1 MIKREKSE
9 FADKFKASVSKVN
22 SFLQT
27 WAKVK
32 NVKGQTEESF
42 QRQLVIEFSP
52 DSKQV
57 IDFESEFRHQLQ
69 YREMMYLQKA
79 ISSIQ
84 RTLHRLFWPQ
94 SEQPT
99 KAEYLVTMIE
109 SLWHET
115 EATLITFFRLDLEDD
130 ADDPLQISLQD
141 KADGEEFS
149 QNRLNCIRV
158 YLMNV
163 RMIAAI
169 LTHVL
174 YN

>member
-1 MIKREKSE
+1 M
-9 FADKFKASVSKVN
+9 N

-52 DSKQV
+52 ESKQV
-57 IDFESEFRHQLQ
+57 IDFETEFRHQLQ

-79 ISSIQ
+79 IASIQ
-84 RTLHRLFWPQ
+84 RTLHKLFWPT
-94 SEQPT
+94 SEQPPKT
-99 KAEYLVTMIE
+99 EYLVTMIE

-130 ADDPLQISLQD
+130 ADDALQI
-141 KADGEEFS
+141 
-149 QNRLNCIRV
+149 
-158 YLMNV
+158 
-163 RMIAAI
+163 
-169 LTHVL
+169 
-174 YN
+174 